1 MNNLKKYIYK
11 IITLSLLVNVIG
23 IFASKEIAAQQR
35 FPVTAN
41 TLVGKPYS
49 VYLSDYFDAT
59 AEKLQVRLLFNDF
72 NEPSIDV
79 RIRITVESSGLRLQ
93 TRPDALGQPISMT
106 AGVPVTL
113 SGEDLEPYLNYNNLT
128 ISGTTAQALTTNNGK
143 LKEGIYTFCVE
154 VLEYK
159 SGVVISNQSCQT
171 AWLVLNDEPTIIT
184 PICGNMLKP
193 SEQQNIMFQWQL
205 SNNVSPNA
213 AGIGFE
219 YQLSMYEVTDLA
231 VNPLY
236 AINNGKALLVFESG
250 FLNQT
255 QFLYGMSEPQLDA
268 GKKYVYRVQAK
279 SADGKD
285 VFKNQGFSQICWF
298 SYGSPTDGTIA
309 LQSPKNKAVFK
320 DKEEPYFQWN
330 NPTNAVTGQQVSYR
344 MRIVKLSDKQD
355 PKVAL
360 EVNEVWHEENTP
372 QAPASR
378 GWDLILKKN
387 PEKTVEYAWQV
398 VAMSNNTE
406 IAKSDIRTFKGAN
419 LIDKFNAGSHIVMV
433 KSLLNS
439 DLTKLSGKGEVKIK
453 ESGEM
458 LELDFKDLK
467 IIDVAGRY
475 VLDAGEISK
484 DWKNREWIELS
495 PTQKENKSAW
505 FVPQTLKLN
514 KKELAVLG
522 FVRWAFPH
530 ATISGK
536 ADSVRSVLTSINYD
550 AYTIKAANAILDE
563 KSNDF
568 SLVEPLG
575 FRMKL
580 LKTSDFFIKDNAFTL
595 RLNGE
600 VYLPEK
606 VKGYEKNSERI
617 MFSFTQVNQLF
628 YLKIENL
635 ALQNNIHILK
645 GTKTVLSPQTVILD
659 FSEKE
664 SPLKLATNKSWK
676 GAYFEKF
683 KVNFEQGIDNSNQ
696 LYMNDKQTFD
706 LVLTE
711 GDKLKSWVTAQGLDF
726 AYSLTLKEKNNV
738 WFNQFG
744 GRLLSFNINIE
755 NNSISQSHFKGDIK
769 IPFISVTDNYAF
781 TMPLSDNGF
790 QIGALDESLESKA
803 FTFNAKN
810 EEQAVDIVIKRA
822 VFTDKER
829 LDMMID
835 ANWKFLK
842 VDIKGLNNFKI
853 WGNGNIGFNKVGG
866 TQTLTQQVKG
876 KLSANP
882 IVINAIAATF
892 SNQQYAFAVKGEVV
906 ISDDVSGKNGA
917 PEILLSSALKS
928 GAAAY
933 SPPPSNISANKPTS
947 VTTSQTTTSADISFN
962 NLFDRKR
969 QDDGKIVLDSTFIKV
984 NVVIA
989 KFEGMVKMT
998 RNHPDW
1004 GDSFQGM
1011 FFGEIY
1017 LPTPFRMN
1025 IIYVSGNVD
1034 DKNFWFIQA
1043 GVGIGGEGVGK
1054 TKKKVKMGKVA
1065 KLLQGIPIPP
1075 VILTGIDFRLYR
1087 HMSHSKE
1094 GTVSIDGVADF
1105 DFVPDMKTK
1114 YGGYMRLTMIDQAT
1128 VGIMLELSLGVEVA
1142 IQDNGFNLGLEGEA
1156 KFVNDPFGK
1165 SGIIGTGKLT
1175 YNSPKKHWVGSF
1187 GVVTRKIRGKD
1198 FCMEGELSFDA
1209 SPEKWKVSIGSKEKR
1224 FKITPSCIGWGGQG
1238 WLQIDPKEFE
1248 LGLGLSYTAK
1258 AESRWIDVKLFK
1270 VQPFAKLEIA
1280 AGLLGKVAYKPDWVL
1295 KEMGLWADLNVA
1307 IGAKYES
1314 LGSSG
1319 EWKLAAARLSGEA
1332 IVIFE
1337 PTPKRMTGKLDGKVE
1352 ILGIG
1357 TDFSLSFSTPLD

>member
-1 MNNLKKYIYK
+1 MNSLKKYFYK
-11 IITLSLLVNVIG
+11 IIALSLFLNVILG
-23 IFASKEIAAQQR
+23 SKEVSAQQR

-41 TLVGKPYS
+41 TLVARPYS
-49 VYLSDYFDAT
+49 IYLSDYFDAT

-72 NEPSIDV
+72 NEPNVEV
-79 RIRITVESSGLRLQ
+79 RLRITIESSGLRLQ
-93 TRPDALGQPISMT
+93 TRPDAVGQPITMT
-106 AGVPVTL
+106 PGVPVTL
-113 SGEDLEPYLNYNNLT
+113 SGADLEPYLNYNNLT
-128 ISGTTAQALTTNNGK
+128 ISGTTAQALVANNGK

-171 AWLVLNDEPTIIT
+171 AWLVLNDEPMLVT
-184 PICGNMLKP
+184 PMCGNMIKP
-193 SEQQNIMFQWQL
+193 ADPQNMMFQWQL

-213 AGIGFE
+213 GVGFE
-219 YQLSMYEVTDLA
+219 YQLSLYEVTDLA

-236 AINNGKALLVFESG
+236 AINNGKALLHFQSG
-250 FLNQT
+250 FVSQT
-255 QFLYGMSEPQLDA
+255 QFLYDMNAPQLDA
-268 GKKYVYRVQAK
+268 GKKYVYRVQAR
-279 SADGKD
+279 SADGRD
-285 VFKNQGFSQICWF
+285 LFKNEGFSQVCWF
-298 SYGSPTDGTIA
+298 SYGSPSDGVIA
-309 LQSPKNKAVFK
+309 LQMPKDKAIYK

-330 NPTNAVTGQQVSYR
+330 NPSNAVTGQQVSYR
-344 MRIVKLSDKQD
+344 LKIVKLADKQD
-355 PKVAL
+355 PKVAV
-360 EVNEVWHEENTP
+360 ENNEAWYEENTP

-378 GWDLILKKN
+378 GWDLILKKT
-387 PEKTVEYAWQV
+387 PDKSTQFAWQV
-398 VAMSNNTE
+398 VAISNNQE
-406 IAKSDIRTFKGAN
+406 IAKSDVRTFAGAN
-419 LIDKFNAGSHIVMV
+419 LIDQFNAGSHIVIV
-433 KSLLNS
+433 KSLLNN
-439 DLTKLSGKGEVKIK
+439 DLSKLSGKGEVKIK

-458 LELDFKDLK
+458 LAFDFKDLK

-475 VLDAGEISK
+475 VLDAGEVTK
-484 DWKNREWIELS
+484 DWKNSEWIELS

-530 ATISGK
+530 ATTSGK

-550 AYTIKAANAILDE
+550 AYTIKSGNAFLDE
-563 KSNDF
+563 SNDF
-568 SLVEPLG
+568 NLVEPLG

-600 VYLPEK
+600 VYLSEK
-606 VKGYEKNSERI
+606 VKGYEKNNERLMI
-617 MFSFTQVNQLF
+617 PFAQVNQLL
-628 YLKIENL
+628 YLKVENL

-645 GTKTVLSPQTVILD
+645 GTKSVLTLQTVILD

-683 KVNFEQGIDNSNQ
+683 KATYEQAIDNSNQ

-706 LVLTE
+706 LVLKD
-711 GDKLKSWVTAQGLDF
+711 GDNVKAWITAQGLDF
-726 AYSLTLKEKNNV
+726 THTPTFTDKNKV

-744 GRLLSFNINIE
+744 GRLLSFKINIE
-755 NNSISQSHFKGDIK
+755 NNAIAESHFKGDIK
-769 IPFISVTDNYAF
+769 IPFISITENYAF
-781 TMPLSDNGF
+781 TMPLSENGF

-803 FTFNAKN
+803 FTFNVKN
-810 EEQAVDIVIKRA
+810 QEQAVDIVIKRA
-822 VFTDKER
+822 VFKDKER

-892 SNQQYAFAVKGEVV
+892 ANQQYAFAVKGEVV

-928 GAAAY
+928 EAVAY
-933 SPPPSNISANKPTS
+933 SPPPNNNTS
-947 VTTSQTTTSADISFN
+947 SPAVVESSIKTSADISFN
-962 NLFDRKR
+962 NLFDKKR
-969 QDDGKIVLDSTFIKV
+969 QDDGNIVLDSTFIKV

-1025 IIYVSGNVD
+1025 IIYVSGNVND
-1034 DKNFWFIQA
+1034 NNFWFIQA
-1043 GVGIGGEGVGK
+1043 GVGVSGNGVGSRAEK
-1054 TKKKVKMGKVA
+1054 TNKKAKMGKVA
-1065 KLLQGIPIPP
+1065 KLMQGIPIPP
-1075 VILTGIDFRLYR
+1075 VVLTGIDFRLYR
-1087 HMSHSKE
+1087 HMSHAKE
-1094 GTVSIDGVADF
+1094 GTISVDGVAEF

-1128 VGIMLELSLGVEVA
+1128 VGVMLELSLGVEVA
-1142 IQDNGFNLGLEGEA
+1142 IKDKGFSLGLEGEA

-1165 SGIIGTGKLT
+1165 SGIIGNGKLT
-1175 YNSPKKHWVGSF
+1175 YNSTKKHWTGAF
-1187 GVVTRKIRGKD
+1187 GVITKAIRGKP
-1198 FCMEGELSFDA
+1198 FCAEGEISFEA
-1209 SPEKWKVSIGSKEKR
+1209 SPETWKVSLGNQKKR
-1224 FKITPSCIGWGGQG
+1224 IKITPNCIGWGAQG
-1238 WLQIDPKEFE
+1238 WLQINPKEFE
-1248 LGLGLSYTAK
+1248 LGLGLSYSIK
-1258 AESRWIDVKLFK
+1258 GESPWFDVKLFK
-1270 VQPFAKLEIA
+1270 VQPFAKLEIV
-1280 AGLLGKVAYKPDWVL
+1280 AGLLGKVGYNPEWTL
-1295 KEMGLWADLNVA
+1295 KKMGLWAELNA
-1307 IGAKYES
+1307 SIGAKYES
-1314 LGSSG
+1314 ALSSG
-1319 EWKLAAARLSGEA
+1319 EWKLASAQLSGEA
-1332 IVIFE
+1332 VVIFD
-1337 PTPKRMTGKLDGKVE
+1337 PLPKRMTGKLDGNVE

-1357 TDFSLSFSTPLD
+1357 TDFSLSFSSELLD